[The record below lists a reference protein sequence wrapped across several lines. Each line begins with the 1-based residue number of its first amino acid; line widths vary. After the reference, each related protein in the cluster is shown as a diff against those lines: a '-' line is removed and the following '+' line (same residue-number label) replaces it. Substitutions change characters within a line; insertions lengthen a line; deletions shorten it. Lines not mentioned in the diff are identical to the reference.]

1 MLRIVMGGTK
11 TDHKNGYTSATA
23 YCPHYLLLCFHTP
36 FFCVLNGKR
45 VEGAPGDCLL
55 HRPGSP
61 AIHGPLSEDTSFIND
76 WCYFT
81 ADETEIDDLE
91 LPFDTPVPM
100 GRADIFSSPLGDI
113 LKEKAGHDLYSERL
127 IADTLYRMLVT
138 IKRATKEKNRED
150 PSLYLQFSRARTRF
164 LYRCGEKWTLE
175 RMAEPLGYSV
185 SRFCALYTEFFGK
198 SPMSDLL
205 EMRLEMAKQLLELGV
220 HKIEDVAQMC
230 GFSSIHYFSNF
241 FKKHTGRAPSAY

>member
-11 TDHKNGYTSATA
+11 TEHKNGYCSDTVT
-23 YCPHYLLLCFHTP
+23 CPHYLLLCFQTP
-36 FFCVLNGKR
+36 FFCILNGTR
-45 VEGAPGDCLL
+45 VEGHPGDCLL

-61 AIHGPLSEDTSFIND
+61 AIHGPLSDDTSFVND
-76 WCYFT
+76 WCYFM
-81 ADETEIDDLE
+81 ADEEDVETLD
-91 LPFDTPVPM
+91 LPFDTLVPM
-100 GRADIFSSPLGDI
+100 GRADIFSASLGEI
-113 LKEKAGHDLYSERL
+113 LKEKANKDLYSERV

-138 IKRATKEKNRED
+138 VKRATKEINRED

-185 SRFCALYTEFFGK
+185 SRFCALYTDFFGN
-198 SPMSDLL
+198 SPMNDLL
-205 EMRLEMAKQLLELGV
+205 DMRLEMAKQLLELGV
-220 HKIEDVAQMC
+220 YKVEDVARLC

-241 FKKHTGRAPSAY
+241 FKRRTGRSPSSY

>member
-11 TDHKNGYTSATA
+11 TDHKNGYCSNTA
-23 YCPHYLLLCFHTP
+23 ACPHYLLLCFHTP
-36 FFCVLNGKR
+36 FFCMLNGKR
-45 VEGAPGDCLL
+45 VEGQPGDCLL

-61 AIHGPLSEDTSFIND
+61 SIHGPLTDDTSFAND
-76 WCYFT
+76 WCYFM
-81 ADETEIDDLE
+81 AEEEDLKGLE
-91 LPFDTPVPM
+91 LPFDTIVPM
-100 GRADIFSSPLGDI
+100 GRADIFSAPIAEI
-113 LKEKAGHDLYSERL
+113 LKEKTHGDDYSDRL
-127 IADTLYRMLVT
+127 AADTLYRMLVT
-138 IKRATKEKNRED
+138 VKRATKEKNRED

-198 SPMSDLL
+198 SPMNDLL
-205 EMRLEMAKQLLELGV
+205 DMRLEMARQLLELRV
-220 HKIEDVAQMC
+220 YKVEDVARLC

-241 FKKHTGRAPSAY
+241 FKRRTGRAPSAY

>member
-23 YCPHYLLLCFHTP
+23 HSPHYLLLCFHTP
-36 FFCVLNGKR
+36 FFCILNGER

-55 HRPGSP
+55 HRPGAP
-61 AIHGPLSEDTSFIND
+61 AIHGPLTDGTSFIND

-81 ADETEIDDLE
+81 ADEADLCALE
-91 LPFDTPVPM
+91 LPFDTLVPM
-100 GRADIFSSPLGDI
+100 GRADIFSMPLGDI
-113 LKEKAGHDLYSERL
+113 LKEKANHDLYSERL
-127 IADTLYRMLVT
+127 IADTLHRMLVT
-138 IKRATKEKNRED
+138 VKRATKEKNRED

-164 LYRCGEKWTLE
+164 LSRCGEKWTLE

-198 SPMSDLL
+198 SPMNDLL
-205 EMRLEMAKQLLELGV
+205 DTRLETAKQLLELRV
-220 HKIEDVAQMC
+220 YKVEDVARLC

-241 FKKHTGRAPSAY
+241 FKKRTGHSPTDC